1 MSRGIFMTVI
11 VIGLLVCGAAIVND
25 MLSQQATANSVY
37 SVKQNPIIV
46 EPELLDEI
54 VGEFSTPEDAPP
66 VPVPDPET
74 HLLPAPVLPEPSDS
88 TASSEPVDLEAEYG
102 PSVLVEEP
110 VVRRNC
116 RTYTRRTPIRNFIR
130 RAFGR

>member
-1 MSRGIFMTVI
+1 MSRGIFMITTLAVI
-11 VIGLLVCGAAIVND
+11 IVSGVFIHD
-25 MLSQQATANSVY
+25 MLSQSATANSVY
-37 SVKQNPIIV
+37 SVKQNPIV
-46 EPELLDEI
+46 TKPDLVQEI
-54 VGEFSTPEDAPP
+54 VGEFSTPEDAPT

-74 HLLPAPVLPEPSDS
+74 HLIPAPVPPNVADS

-110 VVRRNC
+110 VVRRSC